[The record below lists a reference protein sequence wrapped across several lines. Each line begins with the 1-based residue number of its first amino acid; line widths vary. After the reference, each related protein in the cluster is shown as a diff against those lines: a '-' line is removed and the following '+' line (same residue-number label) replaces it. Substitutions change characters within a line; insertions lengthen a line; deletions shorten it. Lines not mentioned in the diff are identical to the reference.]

1 MQFDLSEEQELLK
14 ATLQQFLTQRYGFR
28 ERVAASRSAPGY
40 RADIWQALAKD
51 LGLLGV
57 IAPEALGGLVGGAD
71 EQLLVMEEMGR
82 FLCLEPVAET
92 GFQSVWLLSHG
103 NGAARALVGPIAEGR
118 LIVVPAVGEPGLR
131 YDFEDIDTQAEQSAD
146 GWEISG
152 RKAVVVAAPWA
163 QRLIVAARTSGSAG
177 EGQGLSLF
185 VVPVDAAG
193 VTLHPYPTIDGRCA
207 ADIVLDRVK
216 VDGDALIGTSGD
228 GLSLLEEWRD
238 RAIAGQAAEA
248 AGLLDRL
255 LSDTVAYCKDRHQFG
270 APIAS
275 YQALQHRM
283 VDMHIQVE
291 LVRAA
296 ALLAAAKLDAPCHE
310 RARAASSAK
319 VAVAQ
324 ACRFVGQNAVQ
335 LHGGM
340 GMTDE
345 LAIGHYFKR
354 ATQIEAE
361 FGTESWHLAR
371 LARLAATA
379 N

>member
-1 MQFDLSEEQELLK
+1 MQFDPSEEQNLLK

-28 ERVAASRSAPGY
+28 ERVEASRMAPGY
-40 RADIWQALAKD
+40 RTEIWQAFAKE

-57 IAPEALGGLVGGAD
+57 AAPEALGGLGGSPD
-71 EQLLVMEEMGR
+71 EQMIVMEEMGR
-82 FLCLEPVAET
+82 FLCLEPVAEAA
-92 GFQSVWLLSHG
+92 FQAIWLLSRG
-103 NGAARALVGPIAEGR
+103 GAAVRALIEPIIEGGM
-118 LIVVPAVGEPGLR
+118 IVVPAVGEPGMRHDLK
-131 YDFEDIDTQAEQSAD
+131 DIATRAEQAGD
-146 GWEISG
+146 GWAISG
-152 RKAVVVAAPWA
+152 RKAVVAAAPWA
-163 QRLIVAARTSGSAG
+163 QALIVAARTAG
-177 EGQGLSLF
+177 EPEDAEGLTLF
-185 VVPVDAAG
+185 MVPVEAAG

-207 ADIVLDRVK
+207 ADVVFERVE
-216 VDGDALIGTSGD
+216 VGREALVGQLGE
-228 GLSLLEEWRD
+228 GLPLLEEWRD

-255 LSDTVAYCKDRHQFG
+255 VADTVAYCKERHQFG

-296 ALLAAAKLDAPCHE
+296 AFLAAAKLDAPAEE

-324 ACRFVGQNAVQ
+324 ACRYVGQNAVQ

-371 LARLAATA
+371 LARLAARA
-379 N
+379 D